1 MDEAILEG
9 EETQTGSEPTCGEDD
24 LRLKKVRPMQA
35 AKTYKVTITA
45 KPGTGTDPIDWDY
58 DSILKKGS
66 SGHLVF
72 NKNDDGMKKWD
83 YYLIEFGLDDRTTL
97 GLQFEPNPMNAFW
110 VVMGDNVS
118 PPSCPQ
124 TAHYEAQIYAI
135 CDDPNGRTLTV
146 RNEDD
151 TVQFFRFSL
160 GFIDSDGNPHR
171 FDPIGQN
178 QNAGRTGSTTDN
190 Q

>member
-1 MDEAILEG
+1 MVETMVEG
-9 EETQTGSEPTCGEDD
+9 NETQTESGSSCEEEDP
-24 LRLKKVRPMQA
+24 RLKKVRPMQA
-35 AKTYKVTITA
+35 AKAFKVTITA
-45 KPGTGTDPIDWDY
+45 KPGTGVDPIDWGY
-58 DSILKKGS
+58 DSNLKKGS
-66 SGHLVF
+66 NGHLVF
-72 NKNDDGMKKWD
+72 NKNNDGMKKWD
-83 YYLIEFGLDDRTTL
+83 YYLVEFGLDDRTTL

-124 TAHYEAQIYAI
+124 TASYESQIYAI

-151 TVQFFRFSL
+151 AVQFFRFSL

-171 FDPIGQN
+171 YDPIGQN
-178 QNAGRTGSTTDN
+178 QNAGRTSSTNNN

>member
-1 MDEAILEG
+1 MVDTILEG
-9 EETQTGSEPTCGEDD
+9 DETQTESGSGCEGEDP
-24 LRLKKVRPMQA
+24 RLKKVRPMQA
-35 AKTYKVTITA
+35 AKTFKVTITA
-45 KPGTGTDPIDWDY
+45 KPGAGVDPIDWDY
-58 DSILKKGS
+58 DSNLKKGS

-72 NKNDDGMKKWD
+72 NKNDDGMKKYD
-83 YYLIEFGLDDRTTL
+83 YYLVEFGLDDETNL

-118 PPSCPQ
+118 PPPCPQ
-124 TAHYEAQIYAI
+124 TAHYESQIYAI
-135 CDDPNGRTLTV
+135 CDDPNGRALTV

-160 GFIDSDGNPHR
+160 GFIDRDGNPHR

-178 QNAGRTGSTTDN
+178 QNSGRSSSTN
-190 Q
+190 NIQ